1 MVPLYKQMI
10 LVDTLP
16 ETNIA
21 PKNEWLEGEFP
32 FWDRLFSVVTM
43 LVSGMV
49 GISIPTQTPC
59 WRCEGDILV

>member
-21 PKNEWLEGEFP
+21 PKNEWLEDEFP
-32 FWDRLFSVVTM
+32 FWDRLFSGDHY
-43 LVSGMV
+43 VSF
-49 GISIPTQTPC
+49 
-59 WRCEGDILV
+59 REGRYFNPNTNPLLAM